1 MYEGELKEI
10 PCRLKTDSILDLKH
24 SIEES
29 LGLEASQFKLKLK
42 DKVLKD
48 DEWLE
53 DLEIDEEEDTHL
65 QVIAG
70 IFAQMANFSR
80 VGFAIDLSGSMGAGV
95 GQGETQLSVVR
106 KHMIK

>member
-1 MYEGELKEI
+1 M
-10 PCRLKTDSILDLKH
+10 
-24 SIEES
+24 
-29 LGLEASQFKLKLK
+29 
-42 DKVLKD
+42 LKD

-70 IFAQMANFSR
+70 LFAQMANYSR

-106 KHMIK
+106 KHMIKCLRSLRRDCCSFGISTFTGKISPDSPDLYQAGLF